1 MGVGVKVYWRTLVAT
16 KGHSKNS
23 GWVSW
28 LGLGLGLE
36 LGLGLGLV
44 LGGRVRVR
52 VRVRT
57 QGVSPPSALA
67 PSRDGGRRGTGRGVV
82 GSE

>member
-28 LGLGLGLE
+28 LGLGLGLR
-36 LGLGLGLV
+36 LG
-44 LGGRVRVR
+44 VRVG
-52 VRVRT
+52 VR
-57 QGVSPPSALA
+57 G
-67 PSRDGGRRGTGRGVV
+67 
-82 GSE
+82 